1 MVGAAATVT
10 ESTNNMLEI
19 QQALLLYPVYT
30 VISPIRQDIIYT
42 DPTPALLVYLIIEA
56 LHIYKKQ
63 PLHLILEQHMCRN
76 LAPCYTFLFSISVV
90 RRHPF

>member
-30 VISPIRQDIIYT
+30 VISPISRILFIQ
-42 DPTPALLVYLIIEA
+42 TP
-56 LHIYKKQ
+56 
-63 PLHLILEQHMCRN
+63 PLH
-76 LAPCYTFLFSISVV
+76 FLFILL
-90 RRHPF
+90 